1 MKRKVVL
8 VTGCGTGVG
17 WNIAKYFIE
26 ADFKVIATYNK
37 SKPVNLYNCKIIK
50 LNLSKNIKKKL
61 KFDYLIHCASKVPK
75 DGQNNTNLLIN
86 LKITENII
94 DLAKKSECKKIVF
107 LSAVSVYGKPKKKMI
122 DELTEIDD
130 RKFYSKSKII
140 SEKKFIDL
148 SKKKNITCVILRSPA
163 ILGNNIHNNFVAN
176 LFLKFLRGEIP
187 IIFNLNQ
194 YFNNIIHISTLNK
207 VILKAMMTETNNN
220 LYILGSKNPIK
231 IITILKMISTI
242 IQKKINYKEVK
253 RVSDNFLINTRK
265 IRRKNYEII
274 TTKEAL
280 RKYLLEFKDLS

>member
-17 WNIAKYFIE
+17 WNIAEYFIK

-37 SKPVNLYNCKIIK
+37 TKPVSLYNCKIIK
-50 LNLSKNIKKKL
+50 LNLSKSIKKKL
-61 KFDYLIHCASKVPK
+61 KFDYLVHCASKVPK
-75 DGQNNTNLLIN
+75 DGQNNTNLITN

-107 LSAVSVYGKPKKKMI
+107 LSAVSVYGKPKKKLI

-140 SEKKFIDL
+140 SEKKIINL
-148 SKKKNITCVILRSPA
+148 SKKKNITCIILRSPA
-163 ILGNNIHNNFVAN
+163 ILGNNIYNNFVAN
-176 LFLKFLRGEIP
+176 LFLKLLRGEIP

-207 VILKAMMTETNNN
+207 VILKAIMTETNNN

-242 IQKKINYKEVK
+242 IQKKIDYKEGK

-265 IRRKNYEII
+265 IRKKNYEII
-274 TTKEAL
+274 TTKQTL

>member
-148 SKKKNITCVILRSPA
+148 SKKKI
-163 ILGNNIHNNFVAN
+163 
-176 LFLKFLRGEIP
+176 
-187 IIFNLNQ
+187 
-194 YFNNIIHISTLNK
+194 
-207 VILKAMMTETNNN
+207 
-220 LYILGSKNPIK
+220 
-231 IITILKMISTI
+231 
-242 IQKKINYKEVK
+242 
-253 RVSDNFLINTRK
+253 
-265 IRRKNYEII
+265 
-274 TTKEAL
+274 
-280 RKYLLEFKDLS
+280 